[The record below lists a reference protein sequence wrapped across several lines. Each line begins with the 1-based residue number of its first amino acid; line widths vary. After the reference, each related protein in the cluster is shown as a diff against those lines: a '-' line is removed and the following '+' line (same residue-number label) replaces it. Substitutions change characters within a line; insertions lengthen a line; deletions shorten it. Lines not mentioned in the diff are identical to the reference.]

1 MYVSSLILSD
11 NGKGKLNM
19 FTNNSIRIVIGS
31 FLSSHKA
38 TEVLHNA
45 RRLIEMYGCVSM
57 ADMCNLCGGTPSYEE
72 TKVGWTADAMKNS
85 EIEKI
90 ADNAYVI
97 TMPEYNWHADDDE
110 SVSLD
115 EKSQPEP
122 INVTVSSDKL
132 EQAISALFK
141 YPEKIKDRPVFI
153 TIM

>member
-1 MYVSSLILSD
+1 MITED
-11 NGKGKLNM
+11 
-19 FTNNSIRIVIGS
+19 SIRIIVGS
-31 FLSSHKA
+31 FLSSHRA
-38 TEVLHNA
+38 AEVLHYA
-45 RRLIEMYGCVSM
+45 RQIVEVYGYVSM
-57 ADMCNLCGGTPSYEE
+57 ADMRDLYGGTPSYEE
-72 TKVGWTADAMKNS
+72 SKVGWTADAMENS

-122 INVTVSSDKL
+122 IDITVPSDKL
-132 EQAISALFK
+132 EETISALFK
-141 YPEKIKDRPVFI
+141 DPEKIKDRPVFI